1 MGHPTFHQ
9 APSKDLTK
17 AQERQAQLDTQIE
30 AFLAKGGEIKAY
42 DTLRRPI
49 ESGELGTFSTKPRPL
64 APMASP
70 IEEPEPE
77 HVVQHLVVE
86 PQPVESPMLETAPAV
101 AEVVIAAIP
110 APRVKSVSTHGAL
123 KQLQREAAAIKR
135 RLAALGSRG
144 GNV

>member
-9 APSKDLTK
+9 APSNKLTK
-17 AQERQAQLDTQIE
+17 AQERQAQLDAQIE

-49 ESGELGTFSTKPRPL
+49 EPGELGTFSTKPRPL
-64 APMASP
+64 APTAFP
-70 IEEPEPE
+70 IEEPGPE
-77 HVVQHLVVE
+77 HVAQQLVVE
-86 PQPVESPMLETAPAV
+86 PQPVESPRPETAPAV
-101 AEVVIAAIP
+101 AEVVIAEIP
-110 APRVKSVSTHGAL
+110 APCVKPVSTHSAL

-144 GNV
+144 EHV

>member
-17 AQERQAQLDTQIE
+17 AQERQAQLDAQIE

-49 ESGELGTFSTKPRPL
+49 EQGELGKFSTKPRPL
-64 APMASP
+64 APAASP
-70 IEEPEPE
+70 VEVPEP
-77 HVVQHLVVE
+77 QHLAPQLVVE
-86 PQPVESPMLETAPAV
+86 PQPAENPPLEAEPAV

-110 APRVKSVSTHGAL
+110 APRVKPVNTHSAL

-144 GNV
+144 ERV